1 MFLSFK
7 KWQNLSKTTLI
18 SLDKEDLQ
26 LFCIPIFGYEPN
38 QTNINLFEKH
48 LNLLGLFLD
57 LTYLPIWTEIQSM
70 KQVLH
75 GPNSIDVEVK
85 PYVQILFEEVLNPF
99 YIFQIGS
106 ITLWSLDSYYYYAS
120 CIAFISLISIIGKSI
135 F

>member
-1 MFLSFK
+1 
-7 KWQNLSKTTLI
+7 
-18 SLDKEDLQ
+18 
-26 LFCIPIFGYEPN
+26 
-38 QTNINLFEKH
+38 
-48 LNLLGLFLD
+48 
-57 LTYLPIWTEIQSM
+57 M

-135 F
+135 FSTHINH

>member
-1 MFLSFK
+1 MQFSQCFSSIDEKFFNNHFDYSTCTCKTFLH
-7 KWQNLSKTTLI
+7 
-18 SLDKEDLQ
+18 
-26 LFCIPIFGYEPN
+26 IFGYEYN
-38 QTNINLFEKH
+38 QTNINLLEKY
-48 LNLLGLFLD
+48 LNLFLD